1 MMLRFFGMIACTSLL
16 VVISACGGGGGGG
29 GGGSTPPVTSTT
41 PTPGPSSGPTSTP
54 TSGSSPTPVPT
65 ATPTS
70 TVTRY
75 VLPSAS
81 PAALSAITVDSAPHA
96 LPVTLD
102 GTALGTTP
110 AIATPAYSRSTHTL
124 TIAAAGLAPYVIR
137 LAQTANGPRSI
148 FYNSLIDTQGKIT
161 SITSATF
168 ARSRRTM
175 SVGRFARGA
184 VRPISSLASRPQYSD
199 RRFVVHYDP
208 QQIDTARTFGQIES
222 AHGVVR
228 AATLYQSTHDVTRVV
243 TVGEGTKLPSALAS
257 LARERGVTGVDRVRL
272 RYPLAP
278 PRGPVYPNDP
288 FYVQGA
294 QWYLD
299 AIDAPDAWSYGL
311 GKATISIAV
320 IDTGYDAAQTEVAPG
335 VTFSEKIVGGTI
347 DASTGAANDSDGHG
361 TFAAGVASAQTGN
374 GSGYAG
380 VAYGASLQIYKVF
393 TDSATP
399 TADSADVAEAIR
411 EAVAHKANL
420 ILLPL
425 GGTSDAGPDPLE
437 RDAVAFALAS
447 NIAVIAPSG
456 NEAAT
461 TLDYPAG
468 YDGVISVGSSA
479 INDSASPGSA
489 FGGGN
494 FEYVPTY
501 ANTGPT
507 LGLVAPGG
515 DLTNATDTDVI
526 HGILNAYTTQR
537 LAGLPA
543 CPAGTAPAS
552 CNVTLSGTSAAA
564 SVVAGAS
571 ALLLAQ
577 NPTLTPAQL
586 SQLLDSTADDIK
598 DARQGH
604 GRLNLHAASASLAGD
619 LTPVP
624 TASPP
629 TFNAFVAFAYRNSGG
644 LQPQIIDMNS
654 PTGVRVNADGTF
666 RIADIPV
673 SAAPYK
679 IAVWADTNGNG
690 IIDAGDWFGV
700 VAANCAP
707 SGPCSGANTIIAK
720 RVAAGFILP

>member
-1 MMLRFFGMIACTSLL
+1 MLLRFFAVIACASALL
-16 VVISACGGGGGGG
+16 FVSACGGGGGGG
-29 GGGSTPPVTSTT
+29 GGATPPVTSTT
-41 PTPGPSSGPTSTP
+41 PTPTPTGGPTSTP
-54 TSGSSPTPVPT
+54 TPGITATPVPT

-70 TVTRY
+70 GGVRY
-75 VLPSAS
+75 ILPSAS
-81 PAALSAITVDSAPHA
+81 PAALSAITVDSAPRA
-96 LPVTLD
+96 LAVTLD
-102 GTALGTTP
+102 GATLGTTP
-110 AIATPAYSRSTHTL
+110 TTATPTYSRSAHTL
-124 TIAAAGLAPYVIR
+124 TITAPGLAPYVIT
-137 LAQTANGPRSI
+137 LAQTANGPRSV
-148 FYNSLIDTQGKIT
+148 FYNSLIDTQGRIA
-161 SITSATF
+161 SISTSAS
-168 ARSRRTM
+168 ARRTM
-175 SVGRFARGA
+175 SVGRFTRGA
-184 VRPISSLASRPQYSD
+184 LRPRSSIASRPSFSD
-199 RRFVVHYDP
+199 QRFVVHYDP
-208 QQIDTARTFGQIES
+208 VQIDASRTFAQLEA

-228 AATLYQSTHDVTRVV
+228 AATLAQSARDVTRVV
-243 TVGEGTKLPSALAS
+243 TVGAGTPLAGALAS
-257 LARERGVTGVDRVRL
+257 LARERGVTSVDRVRL

-288 FYVQGA
+288 FYAQGA

-320 IDTGYDAAQTEVAPG
+320 IDTGYDVAQTEVAPG

-347 DASTGAANDSDGHG
+347 DAGANAANDTDGHG
-361 TFAAGVASAQTGN
+361 TFAAGVASAQTN
-374 GSGYAG
+374 NASGYAG
-380 VAYGASLQIYKVF
+380 VAYGASLQVYKVF

-411 EAVAHKANL
+411 EAVAHKASL

-456 NEAAT
+456 NEGAT

-479 INDSASPGSA
+479 INDTASPGSA

-501 ANTGPT
+501 ANTAPT

-515 DLTNATDTDVI
+515 DLASATDSDVI
-526 HGILNAYTTQR
+526 HGILNAYTTR
-537 LAGLPA
+537 PLPGLPA

-564 SVVAGAS
+564 SIVAGAS

-577 NPTLTPAQL
+577 NPALTPAQL

-604 GRLNLHAASASLAGD
+604 GRLNLHAASAALAGD

-624 TASPP
+624 GPSPP

-644 LQPQIIDMNS
+644 TQPQIIDMNF
-654 PTGVRVNADGTF
+654 PTGVRVNTDGTF
-666 RIADIPV
+666 RIADIPAG
-673 SAAPYK
+673 AAPYK
-679 IAVWADTNGNG
+679 IAVWADANGNG
-690 IIDAGDWFGV
+690 SIDAGDSFGV
-700 VAANCAP
+700 VAANCAA
-707 SGPCSGANTIIAK
+707 SGPCSGANAINAK
-720 RVAAGFILP
+720 RVAAGFTLP